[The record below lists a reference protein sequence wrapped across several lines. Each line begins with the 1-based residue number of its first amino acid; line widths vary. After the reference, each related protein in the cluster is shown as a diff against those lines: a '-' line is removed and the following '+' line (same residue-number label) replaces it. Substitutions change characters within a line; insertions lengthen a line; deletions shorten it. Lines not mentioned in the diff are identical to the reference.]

1 MTDEEL
7 LKYLFTDKKN
17 YSFNELYKYA
27 KMAHPKITLKI
38 VKNFF
43 INQQSTQMTNKKVVE
58 KIFKPIIVIQ
68 ITVFKLI

>member
-7 LKYLFTDKKN
+7 LKYLFTDKKI
-17 YSFNELYKYA
+17 YSFTELYKYA

-58 KIFKPIIVIQ
+58 KIFKPIYSVALYR
-68 ITVFKLI
+68 TV